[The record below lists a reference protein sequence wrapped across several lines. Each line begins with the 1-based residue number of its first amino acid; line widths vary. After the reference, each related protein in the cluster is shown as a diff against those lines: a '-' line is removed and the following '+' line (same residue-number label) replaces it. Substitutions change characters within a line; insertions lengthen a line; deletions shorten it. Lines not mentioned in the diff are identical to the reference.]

1 MPDTTLPSVET
12 LHPAQAVQL
21 CQLVEVEARW
31 ENLRGTPVPDPT
43 LRTTTAHLQMRQ
55 KAYELFHAK
64 LTAYN
69 KAYRPG
75 HVAELLLNNPSR
87 LGLWCRRM
95 RDLCS
100 AAGQDPQCPCPTSL
114 VEKAYRWADRIS
126 LRQKAARVSRGAPPA
141 TMAATIRELE
151 ALSRWCD
158 GLGFAAVAASPPVPE
173 PLAPA

>member
-1 MPDTTLPSVET
+1 MPDTTAPGAET

-31 ENLRGTPVPDPT
+31 ENLRRTPSPDPT
-43 LRTTTAHLQMRQ
+43 VRATTADLQRRQ

-95 RDLCS
+95 RDLCRT
-100 AAGQDPQCPCPTSL
+100 AGCDPQCPCPASL
-114 VEKAYRWADRIS
+114 VEKAYGWADRIS
-126 LRQKAARVSRGAPPA
+126 LRQNAPRVSRPLPPT

-151 ALSRWCD
+151 SLSRWCEALAGAD
-158 GLGFAAVAASPPVPE
+158 GQPAPV